1 MKRRSEHAQYCHGL
15 CTYLVRQLVTKDGD
29 RRAEAA
35 GDAVGEGGPD
45 GQPVTEVVNSVP
57 EDDHPG
63 YGRYGVRHLGQVRM
77 SMTMTM
83 TMTSRVTVVVVRM
96 LGIISSGADVAVVNV
111 VFVADCALLCD

>member
-1 MKRRSEHAQYCHGL
+1 MKRRSEHAKYCHGL

-35 GDAVGEGGPD
+35 GDAVGERGPD

-63 YGRYGVRHLGQVRM
+63 YGRHGVRHLGQVGV
-77 SMTMTM
+77 SM

-111 VFVADCALLCD
+111 VFVADYTLLCD